1 MIRVNRRGA
10 VAFAAAVLA
19 AAPIAAAP
27 AMADPAPPAVL
38 HVSATT
44 DLADGQRITVSGSG
58 FQPGLPAVAVGLC
71 RQNYTNGL
79 TDCDLGG
86 GAGFVNIAADGT
98 FKTLTLTLH
107 PRFKEIDCLK
117 QQCEVAAAPL
127 PGTQPVPVITANT
140 AVTPM
145 AFAGATFA
153 PPTTSAAT
161 AAGTAAS
168 AAPEAR
174 GPSVALWSVTAGLLA
189 VVAGAA
195 LADRRRL

>member
-1 MIRVNRRGA
+1 MIRAFRRGA
-10 VAFAAAVLA
+10 VAFAALSVAALA
-19 AAPIAAAP
+19 AAPAHAEPAA
-27 AMADPAPPAVL
+27 PAVL

-44 DLADGQRITVSGSG
+44 GLADGQRVTVSGSG
-58 FQPGLPAVAVGLC
+58 FQPGLAAVAVGLC
-71 RQNYTNGL
+71 KQGYTNGL
-79 TDCDLGG
+79 NDCDLNG

-107 PRFKEIDCLK
+107 PRFKAIDCLQ

-127 PGTQPVPVITANT
+127 PGTEPVAVITANT
-140 AVTPM
+140 AVTLM
-145 AFAGATFA
+145 AFTGATFA

-161 AAGTAAS
+161 AAGTTAS
-168 AAPEAR
+168 AAPETR

-195 LADRRRL
+195 FADRRRL